1 MARESASAKRERAGR
16 IVALL
21 LRQYPAPKTALQYDS
36 IYQLLFAVILSAQST
51 DVRVN
56 LVTPA
61 LFKRF
66 RTLQHFADARV
77 EDIQR
82 EIASVGL
89 APSKARAIKESARQL
104 IDEFNGE
111 VPRRLEDL
119 IRLRGVGR
127 KTASVVLGA
136 GYGLAEG
143 VVVDTHVARLSKRLG
158 LSSKS
163 TPEQIERDLMALIP
177 QSDWIDFSHL
187 LILHGRS
194 LCSARKPMCGNC
206 PLNQICPSAGK
217 ISSASAKK

>member
-1 MARESASAKRERAGR
+1 MARESASARRERARR

-21 LRQYPAPKTALQYDS
+21 RKLYPAPKTALQYDS

-51 DVRVN
+51 DIRVN
-56 LVTPA
+56 LVTPS

-66 RTLQHFADARV
+66 RTLQQFADAKV
-77 EDIQR
+77 EEIQD

-104 IDEFNGE
+104 IDEFGGE
-111 VPRRLEDL
+111 VPQRLEDL

-143 VVVDTHVARLSKRLG
+143 VVVDTHVSRLSKRLG
-158 LSSKS
+158 LSSKTS
-163 TPEQIERDLMALIP
+163 PEQIERDLMALIP
-177 QSDWIDFSHL
+177 QADWIDFSHL

-194 LCSARKPMCGNC
+194 LCSARKPMCGEC
-206 PLNQICPSAGK
+206 PLNQICPSAARL
-217 ISSASAKK
+217 SSMSAKK

>member
-21 LRQYPAPKTALQYDS
+21 RKQYPAPKTALHYDS

-56 LVTPA
+56 LVTPS

-66 RTLQHFADARV
+66 ASLQQFADARV
-77 EDIQR
+77 EEILH

-89 APSKARAIKESARQL
+89 APSKARAIKESAKQL
-104 IDEFNGE
+104 IDEFDGE

-194 LCSARKPMCGNC
+194 LCSARKPMCGDC

-217 ISSASAKK
+217 FSSALSKK